1 MEDILVKKRDIIHLA
16 RAYSEKDES
25 MFTEAIVNLAKT
37 FRDNGDEE
45 LANYL
50 GCMINEYDRC
60 VPMDGNE
67 VLETLRKLI
76 PDTAPMEKV
85 ETEFE
90 NIALLGD
97 MLQMIMN
104 ELIRGAFALNR
115 GKPGSAGRKYID
127 AKQMVI
133 KRALEFLSSYSMDYT
148 LTRWFNH
155 D

>member
-1 MEDILVKKRDIIHLA
+1 MKISVEKRDIILLA

-25 MFTEAIVNLAKT
+25 MFREAIVNLAKT

-60 VPMDGNE
+60 VPMEGNE
-67 VLETLRKLI
+67 ALETLRKLI

-85 ETEFE
+85 ENELE

-115 GKPGSAGRKYID
+115 GKSGSADRKYID